1 MAFPL
6 HLLERVA
13 VDTGGSLGNSRH
25 GTERLAAGGLVDP
38 DACRAYATKAE
49 AKLDKRLANE

>member
-25 GTERLAAGGLVDP
+25 GTEWLAAGGTESSRGEKEQSDRGVGLVC
-38 DACRAYATKAE
+38 DA
-49 AKLDKRLANE
+49 